1 VKGRFTARYGP
12 DNRYIA
18 SFALKVQRSEDIP
31 KMLDQGI
38 SRLDNIYASALSRG
52 VLKTDKSLII
62 EDPFN
67 LDELNLE
74 DFELDD
80 VPAVGSIEGDAS
92 ASTAANGTS
101 VSGSEAAITGSAAA
115 TSISLQFD
123 TPDVGAVS
131 SGESAVRSIPGV
143 TSASTS
149 SLALGGVSV
158 MSVTYRGDITA
169 LAQALRAQ
177 GWQVQQGAGALRISR
192 SGQ

>member
-1 VKGRFTARYGP
+1 VTGRFTARYGP
-12 DNRYIA
+12 DNRFID
-18 SFALKVQRSEDIP
+18 SFTLKVKRSENIP
-31 KMLDQGI
+31 EMLDQGI
-38 SRLDNIYASALSRG
+38 ARLDNIYASALTRG
-52 VLKTDKSLII
+52 ILKTDKSLII

-67 LDELNLE
+67 LDDLDLADFDIDE
-74 DFELDD
+74 DVAVESGEG
-80 VPAVGSIEGDAS
+80 VSSVAPAGTDSSGTGSDAPS
-92 ASTAANGTS
+92 AA
-101 VSGSEAAITGSAAA
+101 SAAA

-123 TPDVGAVS
+123 TPDVGAVGR
-131 SGESAVRSIPGV
+131 GESAVRSIPGV

>member
-1 VKGRFTARYGP
+1 MTGRFTARYGP
-12 DNRYIA
+12 DNRYID
-18 SFALKVQRSEDIP
+18 SFTLKVGRSEDIP
-31 KMLDQGI
+31 TMLDQGI
-38 SRLDNIYASALSRG
+38 ARLDNIYASALTRG

-74 DFELDD
+74 DFDLDEE
-80 VPAVGSIEGDAS
+80 AAFEGGES
-92 ASTAANGTS
+92 ASPAGTAA
-101 VSGSEAAITGSAAA
+101 SEPVAEAPAAA
-115 TSISLQFD
+115 AASSISLQFD
-123 TPDVGAVS
+123 TPDVGAVGR
-131 SGESAVRSIPGV
+131 GESAVRSIPGV

-158 MSVTYRGDITA
+158 MSVTYRGDISA